1 MKIRYLG
8 VLLILVCTVII
19 SACADKTVVDNNPER
34 PQYDPSPTVVV
45 ERFLKALQ
53 EENFK
58 KAYEYTYVPSTDE
71 AGYVIQMR
79 NVFKENQIKINSFQ
93 ILGTQIFEF
102 NATVAVQLEQV
113 LKSPSTGQII
123 TLNQKSK
130 YSLGLYDKKWK
141 VVSDNCYEGCLE
153 EEVPEIEIAE

>member
-1 MKIRYLG
+1 MKHKHFSVFLLLLG
-8 VLLILVCTVII
+8 AFVI
-19 SACADKTVVDNNPER
+19 SSCADKTIVDNNPER

-45 ERFLKALQ
+45 ERFLKALK

-79 NVFKENQIKINSFQ
+79 HVFSENQIKINSFQ

-102 NATVAVQLEQV
+102 NATVAVKLEQV
-113 LKSPSTGQII
+113 LKSPRTGQMI

-153 EEVPEIEIAE
+153 EQPEIEISE

>member
-1 MKIRYLG
+1 MKIKHFG
-8 VLLILVCTVII
+8 VLVFLLGALVV
-19 SACADKTVVDNNPER
+19 SSCADKTEVDNNPER

-79 NVFKENQIKINSFQ
+79 NVFRENQIKINNFQ

-113 LKSPSTGQII
+113 LKSPRTGQII
-123 TLNQKSK
+123 SLNQKSK